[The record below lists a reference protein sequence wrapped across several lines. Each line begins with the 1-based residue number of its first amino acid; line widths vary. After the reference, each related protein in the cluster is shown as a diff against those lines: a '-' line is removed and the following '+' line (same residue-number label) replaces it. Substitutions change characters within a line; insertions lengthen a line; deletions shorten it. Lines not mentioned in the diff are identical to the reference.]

1 MEQASNPQHLTQMKI
16 YFPAILAVLLLMGCS
31 GKAALH
37 YSPASND
44 VLIHELQAPLTP
56 EETLTRL
63 EVPEGFNVHVFAH
76 EPDIVN
82 PIALTWDERGRLWVV
97 ESTNYPHD
105 HVGEESGTDRITI
118 CEDTDGDYRA
128 DRFIRF
134 AENLPLTTSITLVK
148 GGAIVGQAPDLV
160 FLEDTDG
167 DDRADEKH
175 VIVDDA
181 FGTFDTHAVMSNTK
195 LGLDNFL
202 WGAVG
207 YSGLFEPGRA
217 PDQEA
222 IILRRGV
229 FRVRK
234 DGTDLEPIAE
244 FNNNTWGLGIGE
256 DNTIYGSTA
265 NNNHAIIVGIPL
277 RHQAGMNVANV
288 QSHYLVVHSS
298 ERQLQQVDFRD
309 GYTAAAGAFPYN
321 GRRFPSKYWGALMVT
336 EPTAH
341 VVHAAQLEPDG
352 SIEKESDGEILNL
365 LASSDEWVAPVF
377 ADIGPDENLWVA
389 DWYNPVIQHNPDRR
403 GMVNQIWNDNAGPG
417 NAHLNPLR
425 DREHGRVY
433 VITYGELPPQ
443 NSLSYEDTEGLL
455 EALQSTNQ
463 FWRLTAQRMLIEN
476 NVQELEGELT
486 QLVLQQ
492 DLDETGFD
500 PGAVHAL
507 WTLHGLGADEA
518 LAVVSATALVHPSPA
533 VRKAG
538 IQTLPL
544 TGDSAKLLA
553 KHRVFGDEDLSVRL
567 TALLKAKDMGP
578 QIAPLI
584 LTAAQE
590 ALQGADEWILAAY
603 DAITPI
609 GIVQEEPVPEA
620 VAEPQVL
627 PPARI
632 ELTAPDGAIMQFGE
646 KTLKAFAGQEITID
660 FVNLHPDLHNAV
672 FLKMGTDVEAFGK
685 DLDAYMTT
693 PTSADTEYI
702 PPARSQDVLGSTG
715 VLSQS
720 ESTSVTLGPLTEGT
734 YPFLC
739 SVPGH
744 WAIMQGTLEITTAPD
759 LPRND
764 AGWTW
769 EGSNPEADPIVYLA
783 GSVSRGSQSHHH
795 ARVFGFA
802 DGQLLFGEGERTF
815 VYTETPEDAFVELLR
830 DASLLALAN
839 NKPIGNEDSR
849 QAIMQHVDAGRSV
862 MITHPASWYNWENWP
877 AYNERLVG
885 GGSRS
890 HEPIQ
895 AFTVEVLQPNH
906 PLMEGVP
913 ASFEI
918 TDELY
923 RAEILPDARAIVL
936 AIGRSHETGAI
947 YPVIW
952 VRRVGDATIVV
963 NTLGHDDRAHDL
975 AAYKRI
981 IANTG
986 RWLLPD

>member
-1 MEQASNPQHLTQMKI
+1 MEQASYPRNLTLMKFYLPI
-16 YFPAILAVLLLMGCS
+16 TLALLLLLIGCS
-31 GKAALH
+31 GQATLR

-44 VLIHELQAPLTP
+44 VTIHQLQAPLTP

-63 EVPEGFNVHVFAH
+63 EVPEGFDVHVFAH

-134 AENLPLTTSITLVK
+134 AENQPLTTSITLVK

-175 VIVDDA
+175 VIVDNA
-181 FGTFDTHAVMSNTK
+181 FGTYDTHAVMSNTK

-217 PDQEA
+217 PDREA
-222 IILRRGV
+222 LILRMGL

-234 DGTDLEPIAE
+234 DGTDLEPVAL

-265 NNNHAIIVGIPL
+265 NNNHAIVVGTPL
-277 RHQAGMNVANV
+277 RHQTGMNVDNV

-321 GRRFPSKYWGALMVT
+321 GRRFPSKYWGTLMVT

-341 VVHAAQLEPDG
+341 VVHVVQLEPNG
-352 SIEKESDGEILNL
+352 SIEKESEGEILNI

-377 ADIGPDENLWVA
+377 ADIGPDENLWIA

-403 GMVNQIWNDNAGPG
+403 GMVNQIWNDSPGPG

-433 VITYGELPPQ
+433 VVTYGEPPPRK
-443 NSLSYEDTEGLL
+443 SLSYEDTKGLL
-455 EALQSTNQ
+455 EALQGTNQ

-476 NVQELEGELT
+476 NAQELEGELT
-486 QLVLQQ
+486 QLVLRQ

-518 LAVVSATALVHPSPA
+518 LALVSATALVHPSPA

-544 TGDSAKLLA
+544 TVDSAKLLA
-553 KHRVFGDEDLSVRL
+553 KHRVFADDDLSVRL
-567 TALLKAKDMGP
+567 TALLKAQDMGP
-578 QIAPLI
+578 QVTPLI

-590 ALQGADEWILAAY
+590 ALPGADEWILAAY
-603 DAITPI
+603 NAITPI
-609 GIVQEEPVPEA
+609 GIVEEDSEPEA
-620 VAEPQVL
+620 EAEPQIL
-627 PPARI
+627 PPARL
-632 ELTAPDGAIMQFGE
+632 ELTAPGGIMRFGE
-646 KTLKAFAGQEITID
+646 ETLKAFAGQEIRID

-715 VLSQS
+715 VLSLG
-720 ESTSVTLGPLTEGT
+720 ESISVTLDPLTEGT

-744 WAIMQGTLEITTAPD
+744 WALMLGTLEITTAPD

-802 DGQLLFGEGERTF
+802 DGQLLFGKGDRTF
-815 VYTETPEDAFVELLR
+815 IYTENPEDGFAALLR
-830 DASLLALAN
+830 SASLLALAN
-839 NKPIGNEDSR
+839 NKPIENEDSR
-849 QAIMQHVDAGRSV
+849 QAIMQHVEAGRPL

-877 AYNERLVG
+877 EYNEQLVG

-923 RAEILPDARAIVL
+923 RAEILPDAQAIVL
-936 AIGRSHETGAI
+936 AIGRSHETEAI
-947 YPVIW
+947 YPVVW
-952 VRRVGDATIVV
+952 VRQVGDAAIVV

-975 AAYKRI
+975 PAYKRI
-981 IANTG
+981 IANSR

>member
-1 MEQASNPQHLTQMKI
+1 MEQASYPQHLTQMKT
-16 YFPAILAVLLLMGCS
+16 YLPTALAVLLLTGCS
-31 GKAALH
+31 GQAALH

-44 VLIHELQAPLTP
+44 VMVHQLQAPLTP

-63 EVPEGFNVHVFAH
+63 EVPEGFDIHVFAH

-128 DRFIRF
+128 DRFVRF

-175 VIVDDA
+175 VIVDNA

-222 IILRRGV
+222 IILRRGI

-265 NNNHAIIVGIPL
+265 NNNHAIVVGIPL

-288 QSHYLVVHSS
+288 QSHYLVLHSS
-298 ERQLQQVDFRD
+298 ERQLQQVDYRD

-321 GRRFPSKYWGALMVT
+321 GRRFPSKYWGTLMVT

-341 VVHAAQLEPDG
+341 VVHAVQLEPDG
-352 SIEKESDGEILNL
+352 SIEKESEGEILNL

-403 GMVNQIWNDNAGPG
+403 GMVNQVWNDNAGPG

-433 VITYGELPPQ
+433 VITYGETSPQ
-443 NSLSYEDTEGLL
+443 RSLSYEDTEGLL

-463 FWRLTAQRMLIEN
+463 FWRLTAQRMLIESN
-476 NVQELEGELT
+476 AQELEGELT

-518 LAVVSATALVHPSPA
+518 LAVVSAAALVHPSPA

-544 TGDSAKLLA
+544 TVDSAKLLA
-553 KHRVFGDEDLSVRL
+553 KHRVFADDDLNVRL

-578 QIAPLI
+578 QMVPLI
-584 LTAAQE
+584 LTAARE
-590 ALQGADEWILAAY
+590 ALQGADSWILAAY
-603 DAITPI
+603 NAIAPI
-609 GIVQEEPVPEA
+609 GIVEDEPTPEA
-620 VAEPQVL
+620 IAEPQML
-627 PPARI
+627 PPARLN
-632 ELTAPDGAIMQFGE
+632 LTAPDGVMRFGE
-646 KTLKAFAGQEITID
+646 KVLKAFAGQEITID

-672 FLKMGTDVEAFGK
+672 FLNMGTDVQAFGK
-685 DLDAYMTT
+685 DLDEYMTN
-693 PTSADTEYI
+693 PSSVDTEYI

-720 ESTSVTLGPLTEGT
+720 ESASVTLGPLTEGT

-744 WAIMQGTLEITTAPD
+744 WAVMQGTLEITTAPD

-769 EGSNPEADPIVYLA
+769 EGSDPDINPIVYLA

-802 DGQLLFGEGERTF
+802 DGQLLFGEGDRTF
-815 VYTETPEDAFVELLR
+815 VYTEEPEDAFIEILNN
-830 DASLLALAN
+830 ASLLALAN
-839 NKPIGNEDSR
+839 NKPIGNEGSR
-849 QAIMQHVDAGRSV
+849 RAIMQHVEAGRPLMV
-862 MITHPASWYNWENWP
+862 THPASWYNWEDWP
-877 AYNERLVG
+877 EYNELLIG

-890 HEPIQ
+890 HEPLQ
-895 AFTVEVLQPNH
+895 AFTVEVLQPSH
-906 PLMEGVP
+906 PLMDDVP
-913 ASFEI
+913 ANFEI

-923 RAEILPDARAIVL
+923 RAELLPDAQAVVL

-952 VRRVGDATIVV
+952 VRQVGDATVVV
-963 NTLGHDDRAHDL
+963 NTLGHDDRAHNL

-981 IANTG
+981 IANTR